1 MRILGID
8 PGLTK
13 MGWGLIESRGS
24 TLSFVDSGLIRTNT
38 KLPLYARLAEID
50 AKLSEIVH
58 NYQPDTAAI
67 EETFVNKN
75 PASALKLGVARGVAM
90 TVPARYG
97 LDVGEYGANHIK
109 KSVVGTGHAAKGQMG
124 MMIKTL
130 LPQSG
135 KLSEDEADA
144 LAVAICH
151 AHHQAAKQYKIIS

>member
-1 MRILGID
+1 
-8 PGLTK
+8 
-13 MGWGLIESRGS
+13 
-24 TLSFVDSGLIRTNT
+24 
-38 KLPLYARLAEID
+38 
-50 AKLSEIVH
+50 
-58 NYQPDTAAI
+58 
-67 EETFVNKN
+67 
-75 PASALKLGVARGVAM
+75 M

-109 KSVVGTGHAAKGQMG
+109 KSVVGTGHAAKDQMG